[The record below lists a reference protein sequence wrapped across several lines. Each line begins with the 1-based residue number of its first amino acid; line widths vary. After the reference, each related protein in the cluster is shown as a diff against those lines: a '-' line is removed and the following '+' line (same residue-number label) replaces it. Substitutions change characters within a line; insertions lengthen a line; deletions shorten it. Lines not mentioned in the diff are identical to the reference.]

1 MLDGILS
8 LPALIEKMTVNPAG
22 ILRLPKGTLAIGA
35 DADVTVIDPGREWT
49 VDRTAFRSRGK
60 NSPFH
65 GWNMKGRA
73 ILTIVGGVIRYR
85 DF

>member
-1 MLDGILS
+1 
-8 LPALIEKMTVNPAG
+8 MTVNPAG

-35 DADVTVIDPGREWT
+35 DADVTVIDPDREWI
-49 VDRTAFRSRGK
+49 VDRNLFRSRGK

-65 GWNMKGRA
+65 GWTLKGMA
-73 ILTIVGGVIRYR
+73 VMTIVAGHIRYR